1 MNKAELVESIQGK
14 MGADT
19 SKAAAEA
26 ALTAVLDSVKDAIKK
41 AGKAVKGDNLE
52 EVAVSLVGFGSFA
65 VVKRSARTGV
75 NPRTGEKLKIKAS
88 KAVKFKAGAGLKDLV

>member
-1 MNKAELVESIQGK
+1 MNKAELVESIQSK

-26 ALTAVLDSVKDAIKK
+26 ALTAVLDSIKDAVKK
-41 AGKAVKGDNLE
+41 AGKAVKGDNTD
-52 EVAVSLVGFGSFA
+52 EVAVSLVGFGSFS